1 MSTTSLSSRLAVV
14 VTTFAVISGVAL
26 VGAEDATSTRE
37 PFADIY
43 STVSPSV
50 VAIAVEK
57 AATETQIM
65 PGMNP
70 QNSQPERG
78 LGSGFVL
85 SKDGYI
91 LTNDH
96 VVDGVTSLE
105 VDFNDGT
112 LARAHVV
119 GSDPD
124 SDIAVIQV
132 EDVPAEKLFPV
143 TFANSDE
150 LYIGQSVLAIG
161 SPFGERWTLTSGI
174 ISGRDRL
181 IQGLT
186 NYSIG
191 GVVQTDAAI
200 NPGNSGGPL
209 LNLKGEVVGVN
220 SQIVSSGGSSSGVGF
235 AIPSNLAQR
244 VAQDLIDEGFVEYSY
259 MGISGSDVT
268 LDAIEALKVPNDT
281 RGVMVQTVASGSPAD
296 RAKLQAVQTEDAN
309 DPTST
314 LKSAD
319 IITAINDHP
328 LYGMADL
335 ISYLASNTKPGDKV
349 TLTVLRDGKDTMTVE
364 VALIPRPH
372 AAQS

>member
-1 MSTTSLSSRLAVV
+1 MSTTSLSGRLAVV

-26 VGAEDATSTRE
+26 VGAEDATGTRE

-43 STVSPSV
+43 SKLSPSV

-57 AATETQIM
+57 QATDTQTI
-65 PGMNP
+65 PGIDP

-96 VVDGVTSLE
+96 VVDGVTRLE

-112 LARAHVV
+112 LSRAHVV
-119 GSDPD
+119 GTDPD

-143 TFANSDE
+143 TFADSDE

-174 ISGRDRL
+174 ISGLDRL

-220 SQIVSSGGSSSGVGF
+220 SQIVSSGGSSAGIGF

-244 VAQDLIDEGFVEYSY
+244 VAQDLIDDGFVEYSY

-268 LDAIEALKVPNDT
+268 LDAIEALKIPNDT

-314 LKSAD
+314 LTSAD

-335 ISYLASNTKPGDKV
+335 ISYLGSNTKPGDKV
-349 TLTVLRDGKDTMTVE
+349 TLTVLRDGTDTMTVE
-364 VALIPRPH
+364 VSLIPRPH